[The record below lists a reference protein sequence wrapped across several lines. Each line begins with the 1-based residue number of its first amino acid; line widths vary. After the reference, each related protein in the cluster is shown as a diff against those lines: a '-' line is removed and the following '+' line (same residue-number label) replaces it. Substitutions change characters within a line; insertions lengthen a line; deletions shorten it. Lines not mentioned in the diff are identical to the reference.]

1 VIEYITEDFYLLN
14 IMEKIKYTIPEL
26 VSPAG
31 DWPSLHSAIDAGAD
45 AVYFGIKELNMRL
58 NADNFDRLEIGKVVS
73 LLHKNGRKGYL
84 ALNIIAYDKEMH
96 KIRKILRL
104 AKEAGIDALIAWDM
118 GVIQLAN
125 ELKIPVHLS
134 TQASVSN
141 FGAAKFYSNFGVK
154 RIVLARECPL
164 SDIKEISSKIKKQ
177 GIDCSV
183 EVFIHGAMCVSIA
196 GRCLFSQHLFNKS
209 ANRGEC
215 FQPCRREFL
224 IKDKAKGNEY
234 VLGENYVLG
243 AKELCTI
250 DFIDQLIESGVSAF
264 KIEGRMRSPEYVQV
278 VTSAYRKAIDAYFKG
293 KLNLTLKK
301 SLRKKLGTVF
311 NRGFETGFYLG
322 RPYRVGSP
330 LELRGHE
337 RLFLGEITNFY
348 NRIGVAEVLLRN
360 SCVSVG
366 DELLVYGKT
375 TAAFF
380 SKVSELQIN
389 HQTVKNAFKGD
400 LVGIKLGL
408 PAKPNDKVF
417 LWKERI

>member
-1 VIEYITEDFYLLN
+1 
-14 IMEKIKYTIPEL
+14 MEKIKHMIPEL

-58 NADNFDRLEIGKVVS
+58 NADNFDRLEMVKVVS
-73 LLHKNGRKGYL
+73 LLHKSGRKGYL
-84 ALNIIAYDKEMH
+84 ALNIIAYEKEIP
-96 KIRKILRL
+96 KIKKILML
-104 AKEAGIDALIAWDM
+104 AKDAGVDALIAWDM
-118 GVIQLAN
+118 GIIQLAS

-141 FGAAKFYSNFGVK
+141 FLAVKFYFNLGVK
-154 RIVLARECPL
+154 RIVLARECAL
-164 SDIKEISSKIKKQ
+164 SDIEEIAFKIKKQ

-183 EVFIHGAMCVSIA
+183 EIFIHGAMCVSIA

-234 VLGENYVLG
+234 VLGEDYVLG
-243 AKELCTI
+243 AKDLCTI
-250 DFIDQLIESGVSAF
+250 EFLERLIESGASAL

-278 VTSAYRKAIDAYFKG
+278 VTLAYRKAIDAYFKG

-301 SLRKKLGTVF
+301 SLRKKLETVF

-330 LELRGHE
+330 LELRGRE
-337 RLFLGEITNFY
+337 RLFIGEITNFY

-360 SCVSVG
+360 SGVSLG
-366 DELLVYGKT
+366 DELLIYGKT

-389 HQTVKNAFKGD
+389 HQAVKDASKGN
-400 LVGIKLGL
+400 LVGIKLESA
-408 PAKPNDKVF
+408 AKPNDKVF
-417 LWKERI
+417 LWKERN